1 MPMHRIF
8 SGAASGGNSSTS
20 VSGTSG
26 RTPSGAALAWS
37 RALARN
43 TSLRHWK
50 RCRRGRRSTIPS
62 PTTAPKLGRP
72 RNAKLAR
79 RIQSFPTFAS
89 EVLEAPASTVN
100 DDLPR
105 PIAREKVGGARKM
118 KALFLDCNDQL
129 APVWQRVVRPD
140 DPSIAVNRQA
150 YSQAELPRVLKGYD
164 ICIDDHSYLPTE
176 LVDRCDALKHV
187 VFLGTGPA
195 SYMSL
200 SDLAARGI
208 KVHTIRNYGDTAVA
222 EHTIALMFAACREV
236 ARMDREVRA
245 GTWVPH
251 EGVQLLGKTL
261 GVIGLG
267 GIGTEVL
274 RIGRA
279 IGMEVI
285 AWNRSPRPGAPL
297 VALEELLAR
306 SDVISMNLTLN
317 DETRSF
323 LGAGEFA
330 RMKPGAI
337 FVNTARAALV
347 DEAAFIA
354 ALRTGRIRHA
364 GLDVFHAE
372 PLSPD
377 NPLGRMENV
386 TLTAHAA
393 FRTIEASMTL
403 LRRAIDIVRDIVA
416 KPT

>member
-1 MPMHRIF
+1 
-8 SGAASGGNSSTS
+8 
-20 VSGTSG
+20 
-26 RTPSGAALAWS
+26 
-37 RALARN
+37 
-43 TSLRHWK
+43 
-50 RCRRGRRSTIPS
+50 
-62 PTTAPKLGRP
+62 
-72 RNAKLAR
+72 
-79 RIQSFPTFAS
+79 
-89 EVLEAPASTVN
+89 
-100 DDLPR
+100 
-105 PIAREKVGGARKM
+105 M

-129 APVWQRVVRPD
+129 APVWQKVVGPD
-140 DPSIAVNRQA
+140 DPAIDVNRKA
-150 YSQAELPRVLKGYD
+150 YPQDELPRVLKGYN
-164 ICIDDHSYLPTE
+164 ICIDDHSYLPTD

-222 EHTIALMFAACREV
+222 EHTIALMFTACREV

-267 GIGTEVL
+267 GIGSEVL
-274 RIGRA
+274 RIGRGM
-279 IGMEVI
+279 GMEVI

-297 VALEELLAR
+297 VALDELLAR

-323 LGAGEFA
+323 LGAAEFA
-330 RMKPGAI
+330 RMKPGVI

-347 DEAAFIA
+347 DETAFID

-372 PLSPD
+372 PLPPD
-377 NPLGRMENV
+377 NRLAAMENV

-416 KPT
+416 NRG